1 MHERVRLQDL
11 GVHGTALHALACS
24 RLEIRGAGTARGAAT
39 GGELARGVSVSR
51 ARRPNSGLSG
61 AKLTRSNCPPS
72 EKDGGRADAFVEGSA
87 ADPAAGRAHNHG
99 APPRTRA
106 DREARSAGQ
115 PCRAG
120 AGTAERGERAT
131 GAGRRTR
138 RHRAHLQDAP
148 TGVRAPWCPQLRP
161 GKPNRKPGLLS
172 VNEYSGE
179 PRIRS

>member
-11 GVHGTALHALACS
+11 CVHRTALHALACS
-24 RLEIRGAGTARGAAT
+24 RLEIRGAGTARGAGT
-39 GGELARGVSVSR
+39 GGELAKGVSIRR
-51 ARRPNSGLSG
+51 ARRPTSGLSG

-99 APPRTRA
+99 APRTRA
-106 DREARSAGQ
+106 DRKARSACQ
-115 PCRAG
+115 PCTAG
-120 AGTAERGERAT
+120 VGTAERGERAP

-161 GKPNRKPGLLS
+161 ATRKLRPVSGPS
-172 VNEYSGE
+172 V
-179 PRIRS
+179 